1 MRRQVGR
8 RLLQG
13 AILSLALCA
22 VLAACGQAQRGAL
35 PRLPGGTYTSAAYH
49 FRVTYPEGWSLS
61 VSTCE
66 SGGANCSGLG
76 AATATA
82 TATQTA
88 VAVPLQLIIARTSQ
102 RTTPSP
108 TVSTFTIT
116 VLNLSAPYV
125 AGAAG
130 QLAKDHNLR
139 QTTIS
144 GLAAFASTP
153 IQQQLPGPGGTPG
166 PGTPTD
172 THTDY
177 YLVHGGYEY
186 QISMD
191 ALSSD
196 DGADQALQAM
206 LQSFTITA

>member
-1 MRRQVGR
+1 MRRLVSR
-8 RLLQG
+8 RLIRG
-13 AILSLALCA
+13 AILSLALSV
-22 VLAACGQAQRGAL
+22 VLAACGQAQRGTL

-61 VSTCE
+61 VTCE
-66 SGGANCSGLG
+66 SGGAICGGLG
-76 AATATA
+76 AATT
-82 TATQTA
+82 TPTQTA
-88 VAVPLQLIIARTSQ
+88 VAAPLQLIIAQTSQ
-102 RTTPSP
+102 GATPSP

-116 VLNLSAPYV
+116 VLSLSDPYV

-153 IQQQLPGPGGTPG
+153 IQQRLPSPGGTPG
-166 PGTPTD
+166 PSTPTD

-196 DGADQALQAM
+196 DGADQALQVM

>member
-8 RLLQG
+8 RLIRG
-13 AILSLALCA
+13 AILSLALSA

-35 PRLPGGTYTSAAYH
+35 PRLPGGTYSSAAYH

-61 VSTCE
+61 VTCE
-66 SGGANCSGLG
+66 SGGAICGGLG

-82 TATQTA
+82 AATQTA
-88 VAVPLQLIIARTSQ
+88 VAAPLQLIIARTSQ
-102 RTTPSP
+102 RATPSP

-116 VLNLSAPYV
+116 VLSLSDPYV
-125 AGAAG
+125 AEAAG